1 MRRTS
6 QFQGV
11 LLASASHKT
20 PSYAV
25 ARFNFIP
32 GMNSR
37 HLKSPSAGCTEIR
50 PRTRLGPFKRRFRVV
65 DLGPP
70 KEASTLDRHPNDA
83 MPILA
88 NQGREILDVFIER
101 ASHDPT
107 IPPFVFGVTTSEG
120 EVYFKGSGNKH
131 LGDPSKGEIDA
142 DSVFWLC
149 SQSKLMTHL
158 AAMQLVG
165 AGQLSLDTPVSQYIP
180 EFANLLVM
188 EDVAPIPDLIAQT
201 EAGPTLPKPAPKFH
215 PAKEVMLVKHLMHY
229 TSGLFYPFDVLPD
242 WDKEQDTPYA
252 YPHDPEDPVG
262 TFLKGIKE
270 GLPGIPV
277 KFEPGTDWAY
287 GWSSDIL
294 GFVIEKVT
302 GTTLEEYMQ
311 AHIFGPLGMTR
322 TSFRQSK
329 QMKENLVSVTLRGE
343 GGKLR
348 LWDHPFY
355 EADPEKIHLHCG
367 GAAILSSARDYL
379 TFLRHLLQIHEGIV
393 DPDNAIISRERLME
407 LFAPSLTEKA
417 QETMESFLGPA
428 LPAHG
433 IQWSNGQGVITA
445 DWPAMRKRGSGFW
458 SGYLNTNH
466 WIDPATGVAAVFQ
479 SQLLPPLD
487 RGLAVLGAQL
497 EIALYASLNCQ

>member
-1 MRRTS
+1 
-6 QFQGV
+6 
-11 LLASASHKT
+11 
-20 PSYAV
+20 
-25 ARFNFIP
+25 
-32 GMNSR
+32 
-37 HLKSPSAGCTEIR
+37 
-50 PRTRLGPFKRRFRVV
+50 
-65 DLGPP
+65 
-70 KEASTLDRHPNDA
+70 
-83 MPILA
+83 MPILTDE
-88 NQGREILDVFIER
+88 GREVLNALIER

-120 EVYFKGSGNKH
+120 EVYFKGTGNKH
-131 LGDPSKGEIDA
+131 LGNPSKGEVDA

-158 AAMQLVG
+158 AAMQLVE
-165 AGQLSLDTPVSQYIP
+165 AGRLSLDTPVSQYIP

-215 PAKEVMLVKHLMHY
+215 PAKETMLVKHLMHY
-229 TSGLFYPFDVLPD
+229 TSALFYPFDVLPD

-252 YPHDPEDPVG
+252 YPHDPADPVG
-262 TFLKGIKE
+262 TFLKGIKG

-294 GFVIEKVT
+294 GFVVEKVT

-311 AHIFGPLGMTR
+311 AHIFGPLGMTQ

-329 QMKENLVSVTLRGE
+329 QMKENLVSITLRD
-343 GGKLR
+343 GGKLK

-355 EADPEKIHLHCG
+355 EADPEKSQRTHLHSGCILTLDLSLSALRRCFDSLQRPRLPYLPPPS
-367 GAAILSSARDYL
+367 AA
-379 TFLRHLLQIHEGIV
+379 IHEGTV
-393 DPDNAIISRERLME
+393 DPDKAIISHEHLLE
-407 LFAPSLTEKA
+407 LFSPSLTEKA

-428 LPAHG
+428 LPAPG

-497 EIALYASLNCQ
+497 EIALYASLNC